1 VTYSLTGAFFL
12 APKYFVP
19 VDDQN
24 EPRKHGG
31 PAAFN
36 WRTLDEGSILPA
48 FTSLELFLDFVQTYY
63 AGEGSTVPAHLNLK
77 AFELADVLEFLEP
90 EGVEAV
96 AIDPVSNR
104 AGQWSDPWE
113 TMSAEYFRRLAEEMR
128 PGLNRLFAE
137 VVAEL
142 GYSEDWDAP
151 QSLRKVKRLSAP
163 RVDDV
168 VKDAHARIQEWETN
182 EGS

>member
-1 VTYSLTGAFFL
+1 VTYSLTGAFFI

-19 VDDQN
+19 MDRK
-24 EPRKHGG
+24 ESPKHGG

-48 FTSLELFLDFVQTYY
+48 FTSLELFLDFVRTYY
-63 AGEGSTVPAHLNLK
+63 AGEGSTEPRHLALK
-77 AFELADVLEFLEP
+77 AFDLAELLEFLEP
-90 EGVEAV
+90 EGVESV

-113 TMSAEYFRRLAEEMR
+113 TISADYFRRLAKEML
-128 PGLNRLFAE
+128 PGLDKLFAE

-142 GYSEDWDAP
+142 GDSEDWRTP
-151 QSLRKVKRLSAP
+151 LNIRKVKRWSAS
-163 RVDDV
+163 RVEEV
-168 VKDAHARIQEWETN
+168 VKDAHARIQEWKTT